1 MLIIY
6 EIYWHMNIMGFLYS
20 VFMCVSYV
28 CKVDFDNKLMW
39 SVIMLRVMSCLFEG
53 KCQSEVI
60 QYILKGD
67 MAIVRA
73 NLLQISA
80 VIHTGHTKTIQD
92 EQVEDNIHI
101 LLFPR
106 LSIPVTLIYL
116 NCHFDFLFGSTFI
129 KKKYEY
135 EWQNNKD
142 HEKD

>member
-1 MLIIY
+1 
-6 EIYWHMNIMGFLYS
+6 
-20 VFMCVSYV
+20 
-28 CKVDFDNKLMW
+28 
-39 SVIMLRVMSCLFEG
+39 MLRVMSCLFEG

-80 VIHTGHTKTIQD
+80 VIHWPHKNLQD

-101 LLFPR
+101 LLFPH

-116 NCHFDFLFGSTFI
+116 NCHFDFRFGSTFI

-135 EWQNNKD
+135 E
-142 HEKD
+142 